1 MGFPHTSFS
10 RKGSKVFAKSTAH
23 QYSARKIDKL
33 ALFLEKNQKCM
44 LYRFNRVSKPRDLE
58 RVPGHDTR
66 LLLLFRKGPRR
77 ETQNHRET
85 RLRHPERQLALS
97 AGKTVGLKLYTVLL
111 IALFFCH
118 WNAQLSANEFSC
130 GPSKFSSEA
139 GEDAWS
145 IIRVNW
151 GWWKCW

>member
-10 RKGSKVFAKSTAH
+10 RKGSKVFAKSTTH

-44 LYRFNRVSKPRDLE
+44 LYRLNRVSKPRDLE

-77 ETQNHRET
+77 ET
-85 RLRHPERQLALS
+85 L
-97 AGKTVGLKLYTVLL
+97 KTTAKRGYDTPRTTIGVVCRKNSWIKTIHGVVDSVVLL
-111 IALFFCH
+111 SLECPIVC
-118 WNAQLSANEFSC
+118 
-130 GPSKFSSEA
+130 
-139 GEDAWS
+139 
-145 IIRVNW
+145 
-151 GWWKCW
+151 